1 VSTAV
6 IARLDRAIQYSVTFV
21 ILRSTVEYWIPAFA
35 GMTTQNVAM
44 APTRLARTLIAV
56 FAALCFCTTAHAQ
69 APIKDG
75 DILTGTL
82 RVVRTRHD
90 NGTRIVAYQIVSKPR
105 AMPAGDDF
113 CTAENGATTFHLF
126 AITDGARKQLKARL
140 GKSISVKAVKLFC
153 AQTAWHIGDVAVP
166 EWTLQ

>member
-1 VSTAV
+1 MRAVRLAV
-6 IARLDRAIQYSVTFV
+6 IAGL
-21 ILRSTVEYWIPAFA
+21 
-35 GMTTQNVAM
+35 
-44 APTRLARTLIAV
+44 
-56 FAALCFCTTAHAQ
+56 AALCFCTTARAQ

-90 NGTRIVAYQIVSKPR
+90 NGTKIVAYQIVSKPR
-105 AMPAGDDF
+105 AIADDGF

-126 AITDGARKQLKARL
+126 AITDAARKQLKARL
-140 GKSISVKAVKLFC
+140 GKQVSVKAVKLFC

-166 EWTLQ
+166 EWVLLGK

>member
-1 VSTAV
+1 MRIV
-6 IARLDRAIQYSVTFV
+6 
-21 ILRSTVEYWIPAFA
+21 
-35 GMTTQNVAM
+35 
-44 APTRLARTLIAV
+44 RLALLLGFATLSMH
-56 FAALCFCTTAHAQ
+56 AAAEAQ

-90 NGTRIVAYQIVSKPR
+90 NGTKIVAYQIVSKPR
-105 AMPAGDDF
+105 AMPAADDF

-126 AITDGARKQLKARL
+126 AITDAARKQLKPRL
-140 GKSISVKAVKLFC
+140 GKSISVKAVRLFC

-166 EWTLQ
+166 EWTLLGKP

>member
-1 VSTAV
+1 MRIVRLAV
-6 IARLDRAIQYSVTFV
+6 IAAL
-21 ILRSTVEYWIPAFA
+21 
-35 GMTTQNVAM
+35 
-44 APTRLARTLIAV
+44 
-56 FAALCFCTTAHAQ
+56 AALCWCTTAQAQ

-90 NGTRIVAYQIVSKPR
+90 NGTKIVAYQIVSKPR
-105 AMPAGDDF
+105 AIADDGF

-126 AITDGARKQLKARL
+126 AITDAARKQLKSRL
-140 GKSISVKAVKLFC
+140 GKQVSVKAVKLFC

-166 EWTLQ
+166 EWVLLP

>member
-1 VSTAV
+1 MRAVWLAITAG
-6 IARLDRAIQYSVTFV
+6 L
-21 ILRSTVEYWIPAFA
+21 
-35 GMTTQNVAM
+35 G
-44 APTRLARTLIAV
+44 
-56 FAALCFCTTAHAQ
+56 ALCLCTTAEAQ
-69 APIKDG
+69 QPIKDG

-90 NGTRIVAYQIVSKPR
+90 NGKRIEAYQIVSVPR
-105 AMPAGDDF
+105 AMPADDDF

-126 AITDGARKQLKARL
+126 AITDAARKQLKPRL

-166 EWTLQ
+166 EWTLQAKP